1 MKTDSLIK
9 PPGSK
14 ILKAGRVVLHPG
26 EEIGEHTTDKR
37 EEIIIVVKGTAVL
50 VKEGKEII
58 LKNGDTHYIEE
69 GILHNVKN
77 TSKKKTEYVYVVCP
91 MIKINKY
98 T

>member
-1 MKTDSLIK
+1 MKTNSLIK

-37 EEIIIVVKGTAVL
+37 EEIIIVVKGKAVL
-50 VKEGKEII
+50 VKEGKEIV
-58 LKNGDTHYIEE
+58 LNKGDTHYIGE

-77 TSKKKTEYVYVVCP
+77 TSSDELEYIYVVC
-91 MIKINKY
+91 NL
-98 T
+98 